1 MIVPLAVLAVLSIV
15 GGWVGLPEVAG
26 FRNLFE
32 GYLAPVFEATEHAAA
47 PHPPGLE
54 VGLMVVSVLI
64 AGFGLLFGWVFYE
77 RRPESRVRL
86 AESAR
91 GLHRLILNK
100 YYVDELYGRFVLAP
114 YYALCRAAAWFDQ
127 WIVDGVVNAA
137 GYVTLASSY
146 TSVGFDTYVV
156 DGLVN
161 LAGYIVRGFSWVFR
175 KLQTGIVQTYAT
187 AMIFGIF
194 VLVSAYLLAKG
205 H

>member
-1 MIVPLAVLAVLSIV
+1 MSEAQVR
-15 GGWVGLPEVAG
+15 EHFVAKERWG
-26 FRNLFE
+26 M
-32 GYLAPVFEATEHAAA
+32 T
-47 PHPPGLE
+47 PGLE
-54 VGLMVVSVLI
+54 VAMMVVSVVI
-64 AGFGLLFGWVFYE
+64 AVFGLFLGWVFYE
-77 RRPESRVRL
+77 RRPEAQTRL

-91 GLHRLILNK
+91 GLHRLIVNK
-100 YYVDELYGRFVLAP
+100 YYVDELYGKIVLAP
-114 YYALCRAAAWFDQ
+114 YYALCRAAAWFDR
-127 WIVDGVVNAA
+127 WVVDGLVNAA
-137 GYVTLASSY
+137 GYVTLAVSY